1 MWYLP
6 QRFMRDLVVKILV
19 SIGLYKPIVEIIN
32 RVKFEVQARRMKRDG
47 LAMLAAADK
56 AFSEMGVRAFLT
68 YGALLGAYRDHGFIS
83 YDPDIDLGILA
94 KDVPADLHEKLAKA
108 GFQPYRQVVMAG
120 TEQVVEETYI
130 YKNLHLDIFYYMEEG
145 QDLYSVIQ
153 RKHETKEWKEA
164 NATDGFPCDR
174 SYVPVCEFERRDFL
188 GLQIWMP
195 IDTDGWL
202 RAIYSDSYMIPIKN
216 WNAKDGYITRIIHT
230 QERSYRRLC

>member
-1 MWYLP
+1 
-6 QRFMRDLVVKILV
+6 MRDLVVKILV
-19 SIGLYKPIVEIIN
+19 SIGLYKTMVEIIN

-47 LAMLAAADK
+47 LVMLAAADK
-56 AFSEMGVRAFLT
+56 VFSEMGVKAFLT

-83 YDPDIDLGILA
+83 YDPDIDLGILE
-94 KDVPADLHEKLAKA
+94 KEVPIDLHTKMEQA
-108 GFQPYRQVVMAG
+108 GFHLYRQNVMAE
-120 TEQVVEETYI
+120 TKQVVEETYI
-130 YKNLHLDIFYYMEEG
+130 YKNLHLDIFYYMQEG

-174 SYVPVCEFERRDFL
+174 SYVPACDFERREFL

-195 IDTDGWL
+195 VATDGWL
-202 RAIYSDSYMIPIKN
+202 RAIYSDSYMTPIKN
-216 WNAKDGYITRIIHT
+216 WNAKDGYVTRIIRT

>member
-1 MWYLP
+1 
-6 QRFMRDLVVKILV
+6 MRDLVVKICVQLG
-19 SIGLYKPIVEIIN
+19 IYKPIVEVIN

-47 LAMLAAADK
+47 LAMLAKADEV
-56 AFSEMGVRAFLT
+56 FSSMGAKAFLT

-83 YDPDIDLGILA
+83 YDPDIDLGI
-94 KDVPADLHEKLAKA
+94 VADDIPENMHQMMAKA

-130 YKNLHLDIFYYMEEG
+130 YNKLHLDIFYYFRDG
-145 QDLYSVIQ
+145 NDLYSVIQ

-174 SYVPVCEFERRDFL
+174 SYVPTCDFERREFL
-188 GLQIWMP
+188 GLQIYMP
-195 IDTDGWL
+195 VNTDGWL
-202 RAIYSDSYMIPIKN
+202 RAIYSDSYMTPIKN

-230 QERSYRRLC
+230 QERSYRKLC

>member
-1 MWYLP
+1 
-6 QRFMRDLVVKILV
+6 MRDLVVKILV
-19 SIGLYKPIVEIIN
+19 SIGLYKPMVEMIN
-32 RVKFEVQARRMKRDG
+32 RVKFEVQAHRMKRDG
-47 LAMLAAADK
+47 LTMLAAADK
-56 AFSEMGVRAFLT
+56 VLSEMGVKAFLT

-83 YDPDIDLGILA
+83 YDPDIDLGILE
-94 KDVPADLHEKLAKA
+94 KEVPTDLHTKMEQA
-108 GFQPYRQVVMAG
+108 GFHLYRQNVMAG

-130 YKNLHLDIFYYMEEG
+130 YKNLHLDIFYYIQEG

-174 SYVPVCEFERRDFL
+174 SYVPACEFERREFL

-195 IDTDGWL
+195 VDTDGWL
-202 RAIYSDSYMIPIKN
+202 RAIYSDSYMTPIKN

>member
-1 MWYLP
+1 M
-6 QRFMRDLVVKILV
+6 
-19 SIGLYKPIVEIIN
+19 VEIIN

-47 LAMLAAADK
+47 LVMLAAADK
-56 AFSEMGVRAFLT
+56 VFSEMGVKAFLT

-83 YDPDIDLGILA
+83 YDPDIDLGI
-94 KDVPADLHEKLAKA
+94 VADDIPENLHQMMAKA

-130 YKNLHLDIFYYMEEG
+130 YNKLHLDIFYYFRDG
-145 QDLYSVIQ
+145 NDLYSVIQ

-174 SYVPVCEFERRDFL
+174 SYVPTCEFERREFL

-202 RAIYSDSYMIPIKN
+202 RAIYSDSYMTPIKN
-216 WNAKDGYITRIIHT
+216 WNAQDGYVTRIVHT

>member
-1 MWYLP
+1 
-6 QRFMRDLVVKILV
+6 MRDFVVKILV
-19 SIGLYKPIVEIIN
+19 HIGLYKPIVEIIN
-32 RVKFEVQARRMKRDG
+32 RIKFEVQARRMKRNG
-47 LAMLAAADK
+47 LAMLAKADEV
-56 AFSEMGVRAFLT
+56 FSSMCIKAFLT

-94 KDVPADLHEKLAKA
+94 DDVPENIHQIMAKA

-130 YKNLHLDIFYYMEEG
+130 YNKLHLDIFYYFREG
-145 QDLYSVIQ
+145 NDFYSVIQ

-174 SYVPVCEFERRDFL
+174 SYVPACEFERREFL

-195 IDTDGWL
+195 VDTDGWL
-202 RAIYSDSYMIPIKN
+202 RAIYSDSYMTPIKN

>member
-19 SIGLYKPIVEIIN
+19 GIGLYKPIVEIIN

-56 AFSEMGVRAFLT
+56 VFSEMGVKAFLT

-94 KDVPADLHEKLAKA
+94 DDVPENIHQVMAKA

-130 YKNLHLDIFYYMEEG
+130 YKNLHLDIFYYIQEG

-174 SYVPVCEFERRDFL
+174 SYVPACEFERREFL

-195 IDTDGWL
+195 VDTDGWL
-202 RAIYSDSYMIPIKN
+202 RAIYSDSYMTPIKN

>member
-6 QRFMRDLVVKILV
+6 QRFMRDLVVKICVKLG
-19 SIGLYKPIVEIIN
+19 IYRPIVEIIN
-32 RVKFEVQARRMKRDG
+32 RIKFEVQARRMKRNG
-47 LAMLAAADK
+47 LVMLAAADK
-56 AFSEMGVRAFLT
+56 VFSEMGVKAFLT

-83 YDPDIDLGILA
+83 YDPDIDLGIVA
-94 KDVPADLHEKLAKA
+94 EDVPETMHQVMAKA
-108 GFQPYRQVVMAG
+108 GFLLYRQNVLA
-120 TEQVVEETYI
+120 ESKQVVEETYI
-130 YKNLHLDIFYYMEEG
+130 YNKLHLDIFYYFREG
-145 QDLYSVIQ
+145 NDFYSVIQ

-174 SYVPVCEFERRDFL
+174 SYVPACEFERREFL

-195 IDTDGWL
+195 VDTDGWL
-202 RAIYSDSYMIPIKN
+202 RAIYSDSYMTPIKN

>member
-1 MWYLP
+1 
-6 QRFMRDLVVKILV
+6 MRDLVVKILV

-56 AFSEMGVRAFLT
+56 VFSEMGVKAFLT

-94 KDVPADLHEKLAKA
+94 DDVPENIHQVMAKA

-130 YKNLHLDIFYYMEEG
+130 YKNLHLDIFYYIQEG

-153 RKHETKEWKEA
+153 RKHETKDWKEA

-174 SYVPVCEFERRDFL
+174 SYVPACGFERREFL

-195 IDTDGWL
+195 VDTDGWL
-202 RAIYSDSYMIPIKN
+202 RAIYSDSYMTPIKN
-216 WNAKDGYITRIIHT
+216 WNAKDGYVTRIIHT
-230 QERSYRRLC
+230 QERSYRKLC

>member
-1 MWYLP
+1 
-6 QRFMRDLVVKILV
+6 MRDLVVKILV

-56 AFSEMGVRAFLT
+56 VFSEMGVKAFLT

-94 KDVPADLHEKLAKA
+94 DDVPENILQVMAKA

-130 YKNLHLDIFYYMEEG
+130 YKNLHLDIFYYIQEG

-174 SYVPVCEFERRDFL
+174 SYVPACEFERREFL

-195 IDTDGWL
+195 VDTDGWL
-202 RAIYSDSYMIPIKN
+202 RAIYSDSYMTPIKN